1 MKSQWKLAGL
11 GLLLAGLL
19 VPNAVVHAQP
29 AKKNIS
35 QAGPGRRGGSG
46 FVSTLERTVGLT
58 SEQSDTVKGLLAQQ
72 RQDIAAVREA
82 TDQKI
87 RALLNGEQQKKF
99 DAMLADQK
107 ARRGNRVARS

>member
-1 MKSQWKLAGL
+1 MKNHWKLAGL

-19 VPNAVVHAQP
+19 VPNAAVHAEP
-29 AKKNIS
+29 MKKNS
-35 QAGPGRRGGSG
+35 AQAKTSRRGASG
-46 FVSTLERTVGLT
+46 FVSTLERTVGLST
-58 SEQSDTVKGLLAQQ
+58 EQRDAVKGLLAQQ

-87 RALLNGEQQKKF
+87 RALLNNDQQKKF
-99 DAMLADQK
+99 DALLADQK